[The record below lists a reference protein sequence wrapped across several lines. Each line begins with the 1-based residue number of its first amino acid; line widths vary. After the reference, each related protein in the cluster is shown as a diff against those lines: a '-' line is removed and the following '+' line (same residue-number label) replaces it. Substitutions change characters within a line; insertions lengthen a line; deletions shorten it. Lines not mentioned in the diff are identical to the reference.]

1 MKSLLRGWAPLA
13 AALALAGCSTTG
25 PGVGVG
31 GGFVNF
37 AAGSQLG
44 LTLSRADARALADVA
59 TSALETGVSGAATR
73 WQGPNGAQGALT
85 PGQYFFGNLKSDP
98 RELLPVAAAIAYAT
112 PMEIEQGDQVTT
124 RNANVR
130 SAPSADAPVLEKL
143 EAGTGVDAVGKVVGQ
158 PFVLVAIKGRV
169 RGYVHESLLT
179 PAPGA
184 EVALA
189 GGPTRT
195 PHPCRAFEQTLSLN
209 GQSDRWSGVACN
221 RGQGWRPE
229 PKAGAEPGIL

>member
-1 MKSLLRGWAPLA
+1 S
-13 AALALAGCSTTG
+13 
-25 PGVGVG
+25 
-31 GGFVNF
+31 
-37 AAGSQLG
+37 
-44 LTLSRADARALADVA
+44 
-59 TSALETGVSGAATR
+59 
-73 WQGPNGAQGALT
+73 GAQGALT
-85 PGQYFFGNLKSDP
+85 PGQYLFGNLKSDP
-98 RELLPVAAAIAYAT
+98 RELIPVASAIAYAH
-112 PMEIEQGDQVTT
+112 PMEIEQGEQVTT

-130 SAPSADAPVLEKL
+130 SAPAPDAPVLEKL
-143 EAGTGVDAVGKVVGQ
+143 EGGTGVDAIGKVIGQ

-169 RGYVHESLLT
+169 RGYVHASLLT

-195 PHPCRAFEQTLSLN
+195 PHPCRAFDQTLSLG

-229 PKAGAEPGIL
+229 PKTAGEPGIL